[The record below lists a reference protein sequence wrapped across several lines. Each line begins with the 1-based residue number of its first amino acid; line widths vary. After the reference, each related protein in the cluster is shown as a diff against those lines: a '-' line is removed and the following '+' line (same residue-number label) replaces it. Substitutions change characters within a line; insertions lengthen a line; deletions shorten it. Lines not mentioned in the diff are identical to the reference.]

1 MASLG
6 QLALA
11 AEDQRSRSAFSKAG
25 LAESERRGKASL
37 WGGRGRMLGLLGTT
51 LATAGMSNPL
61 TAAILVGMGG
71 LATRSIFRAFADGRE
86 QDANKEIDA
95 LFYQRQQDEFKK
107 DIKDYQKGMRERMI
121 TDTGR
126 DIFSAY
132 AMRKYMPEVQEFGKD
147 LGEYGLK
154 DTMARTFGIGG
165 EQFGQRVTAEGVAH
179 NPWLLED
186 DTWATTAA
194 SAAPVVDPTQAVSTT
209 PAPIPGTTPAASV
222 TTTPADPDATQLG
235 PLDDEYWQDPAFN
248 ISGGMSTTLDAGRG
262 MSNKAIESGV
272 DPAYISEAVGTSGI
286 NKWLSSIYNYDKL
299 YGTPQSTGSFWSPM
313 YRDNQWNR

>member
-25 LAESERRGKASL
+25 LAESARRGKASL

-71 LATRSIFRAFADGRE
+71 LAGRSIFRAFADGRE

-154 DTMARTFGIGG
+154 DTMARTFGVGG
-165 EQFGQRVTAEGVAH
+165 EQFGQRVTQQGLKD
-179 NPWLLED
+179 NPWLLAD

-209 PAPIPGTTPAASV
+209 PAATIPGTTPAAV
-222 TTTPADPDATQLG
+222 TTTPADPNATQLT
-235 PLDDEYWQDPAFN
+235 PFDDEYYQDDAFN

-272 DPAYISEAVGTSGI
+272 DPAYISGGVGTSGI

>member
-165 EQFGQRVTAEGVAH
+165 EQFGQRVTQQGLKD
-179 NPWLLED
+179 NPWLLAD

-194 SAAPVVDPTQAVSTT
+194 SAPPPATVSTI
-209 PAPIPGTTPAASV
+209 PATIPGTIPEASV
-222 TTTPADPDATQLG
+222 TTTPADPNATQLT
-235 PLDDEYWQDPAFN
+235 PFDDEYYHN

-272 DPAYISEAVGTSGI
+272 DPAYISGGVGETSGI

>member
-25 LAESERRGKASL
+25 LAESARRGKASL

-107 DIKDYQKGMRERMI
+107 DIKDYQQGMRERMI

-154 DTMARTFGIGG
+154 DTMARTFGVGG

-194 SAAPVVDPTQAVSTT
+194 SAPLPATVSTPP
-209 PAPIPGTTPAASV
+209 PATIPGTIPEASV
-222 TTTPADPDATQLG
+222 TTTPADPNATQFG

-248 ISGGMSTTLDAGRG
+248 VGEGMSTTLDAGRG

-286 NKWLSSIYNYDKL
+286 NKWADFFNKDFDWTNYV
-299 YGTPQSTGSFWSPM
+299 
-313 YRDNQWNR
+313 NN